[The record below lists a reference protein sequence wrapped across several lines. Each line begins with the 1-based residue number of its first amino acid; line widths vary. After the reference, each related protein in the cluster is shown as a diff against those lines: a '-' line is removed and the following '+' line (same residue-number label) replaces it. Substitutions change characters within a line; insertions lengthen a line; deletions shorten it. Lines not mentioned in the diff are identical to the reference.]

1 MGGDERG
8 GEAASSSTARAP
20 RQPARPHLG
29 KYPLSPQPVPVPTP
43 AAGRGAGRVPPAA
56 LPGGR
61 EGGACVRGAGSGAAQ
76 PATAARPGSAAR
88 RRGALGG
95 TRRQLPALRRGARLP
110 ALGPPLRPTPVAG
123 VRRQPGGHRRSERGR
138 VGFVPR
144 VVGVVYLL
152 RSRFSAS
159 RGWLQREGRVSRR
172 QR

>member
-61 EGGACVRGAGSGAAQ
+61 EGGACVRGAGSGPAWQRCTTPRGSRRDEAA
-76 PATAARPGSAAR
+76 AARPQAGRPPSRAWSTPQADTGRGGEEAAGR
-88 RRGALGG
+88 APAVRARSGG
-95 TRRQLPALRRGARLP
+95 IC
-110 ALGPPLRPTPVAG
+110 PPCCGGCVLTAIAIFSQTWLVA
-123 VRRQPGGHRRSERGR
+123 
-138 VGFVPR
+138 
-144 VVGVVYLL
+144 
-152 RSRFSAS
+152 A
-159 RGWLQREGRVSRR
+159 
-172 QR
+172 